1 MPSTPEASHRSG
13 RCEAQ
18 RATPLARCVQNR
30 RLKRHGKAVVG
41 DDQGLQGVRLTR
53 DAAVEK
59 YFIFRRMS
67 RVSEVSPRTCGSFV
81 ERFARYNFSF
91 FVGCADVVD
100 CSFRLALSF
109 SPFRER
115 CCAGCAFSGRRKRSR
130 FPALSRGRG
139 DALRG
144 SVGRHLIFA
153 RAACRPINWNN
164 FPDCDSRHGISGN
177 RCL

>member
-1 MPSTPEASHRSG
+1 VPSTPEASHRSG

-91 FVGCADVVD
+91 FVGCADAVD
-100 CSFRLALSF
+100 CSFRLALSCA
-109 SPFRER
+109 PFGER
-115 CCAGCAFSGRRKRSR
+115 CFAGYACSGRRKRSR
-130 FPALSRGRG
+130 SPALSRCRT

-144 SVGRHLIFA
+144 SVGRHLMFA
-153 RAACRPINWNN
+153 QPACGSINWNN
-164 FPDCDSRHGISGN
+164 VADCDPRHGNSNN